1 MKKTVRAVFVSFLV
15 VVMLVGCSKKE
26 ADSGQTTSTDAAS
39 AISVAETA
47 STVDIANPWRE
58 VSAKDE
64 LETILDTA
72 INIPVEAENVV
83 YQLMDSDGL
92 CEVRFDYKGRDCT
105 YRIKKAD
112 QEEDISGMYYA
123 WSEIET
129 VDFYGC
135 EATYR
140 KCAEDG
146 EDLELGSWHNEEHGL
161 MYSLSAAGSG
171 DSFELW
177 DLAEELYGLP
187 DDIQTQSLLI
197 DDPYKD
203 ILVMISKAVGN
214 KDSMY
219 LSGHSL
225 TGVMEMMGNPSAI
238 GYSLQD
244 IDMNGVDELIIAAD
258 EPDTYPVPRILA
270 IYTVENGNAVQLAD
284 GWYRNRYFLLEDGRL
299 VNEGSGGAAY
309 SVISLQKI
317 NNAGTGLDTIEH
329 YFTEPIM
336 DANGVSTGVAW
347 YFNTTGDSD
356 IANSVQITDEAEIAN
371 MHGRFDAERV
381 TYELHPLP

>member
-1 MKKTVRAVFVSFLV
+1 MKRTIRVLLTIIMISSFV
-15 VVMLVGCSKKE
+15 VGCSKKE
-26 ADSGQTTSTDAAS
+26 TNSCQTTSTDAAS

-47 STVDIANPWRE
+47 STVEIANPWRE

-64 LETILDTA
+64 LEAILGTA
-72 INIPVEAENVV
+72 INIPAEAENVV
-83 YQLMDSDGL
+83 YQIMDGEGL
-92 CEVRFDYKGRDCT
+92 CEARFDYKGRDCT
-105 YRIKKAD
+105 YRIKKAG
-112 QEEDISGMYYA
+112 QEEDISGMYYS
-123 WSEIET
+123 WNEIET
-129 VDFYGC
+129 VSFYGC

-146 EDLELGSWHNEEHGL
+146 EDLELSSWYNEDHGL

-171 DSFELW
+171 DGFELW

-197 DDPYKD
+197 DDPYRD
-203 ILVMISKAVGN
+203 ILVMISKAVEN

-244 IDMNGVDELIIAAD
+244 IDMNGVDELIIASN

-270 IYTVENGNAVQLAD
+270 IYTVESGNAVQLAD
-284 GWYRNRYFLLEDGRL
+284 GWYRNRYFLLEGGRL